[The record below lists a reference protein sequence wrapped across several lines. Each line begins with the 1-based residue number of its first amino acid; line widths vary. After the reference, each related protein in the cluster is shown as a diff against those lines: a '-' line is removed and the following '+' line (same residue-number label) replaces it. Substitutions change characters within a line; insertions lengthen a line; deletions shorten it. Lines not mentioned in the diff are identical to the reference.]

1 MKKAIIIFSIGLS
14 LIVVGGIKTAS
25 EVVQW
30 NKTDTTFE
38 EAGLKSSNITSE
50 VNIENYSSLSLSDN
64 LYYSMY
70 YSELDKKIIVDKNQ
84 EKGKLKQSV
93 VYYPS
98 FGECSISNNA
108 YIIDSD
114 GDRIFID
121 EETYK
126 GDSKVY
132 LDVNVYCYN
141 DFNIVMDILNPK
153 ENYQTFK
160 TVMKLKKLPTSVKQ
174 VVITINPEDE
184 DKIIK

>member
-25 EVVQW
+25 EVTMW
-30 NKTDTTFE
+30 NQTDKTFE
-38 EAGLKSSNITSE
+38 EVGVKSVNKISE
-50 VNIENYSSLSLSDN
+50 VNIEKYSNLSISEKT
-64 LYYSMY
+64 YYSNY
-70 YSELDKKIIVDKNQ
+70 YPELEQKIIVDKNQ
-84 EKGKLKQSV
+84 EKGKLKQTV